1 MKNFSKEIYKKNLQN
16 FQKTNYKNFTSDHN
30 MQWYENKIGKNFRE
44 FQIKERAYHNI
55 LWYAD

>member
-30 MQWYENKIGKNFRE
+30 M
-44 FQIKERAYHNI
+44 
-55 LWYAD
+55 